1 MAVDLS
7 TGFDGITW
15 PDYIVIALYFIFV
28 LAVGLFV
35 SVPILST
42 NVLTV
47 DWLEYIKN

>member
-1 MAVDLS
+1 MTEDLS

-35 SVPILST
+35 SFDNLY
-42 NVLTV
+42 LTKTFKFGNKV
-47 DWLEYIKN
+47 MY

>member
-1 MAVDLS
+1 MTEDLS

-35 SVPILST
+35 SMQIFLKQK
-42 NVLTV
+42 
-47 DWLEYIKN
+47 WLPL